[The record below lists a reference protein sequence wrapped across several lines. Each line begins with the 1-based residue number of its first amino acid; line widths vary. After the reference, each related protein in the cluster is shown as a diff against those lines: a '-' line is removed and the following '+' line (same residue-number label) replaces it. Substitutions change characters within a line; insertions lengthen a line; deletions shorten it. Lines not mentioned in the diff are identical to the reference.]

1 MKERGKEGRRGGR
14 RWEEGGRKMW
24 YERAA
29 EVCLDLTAETK
40 RGSLG
45 ARGELETGLE
55 PRNK

>member
-1 MKERGKEGRRGGR
+1 
-14 RWEEGGRKMW
+14 MW